1 MSEVKRIGVVGA
13 GMMGSE
19 IALVFALAGGEV
31 LLADRGA
38 EALDRARAKLTAIL
52 EKGVAKGAY
61 DEAAAAE
68 TLDRLS
74 FTEDLTRFSDR
85 RLVIEAVFEDEAVK
99 AEIYRTLDPVLPADC
114 LIASNTSSISISVL
128 ASYWSE
134 ARRPYFM
141 GLHFFS
147 PVSRMKLVEAISGFD
162 TDPTALARAQAAC
175 EAAGKVAVPVKDV
188 TGFAVNRLLMAFFV
202 EANKLVEEGVATPED
217 IDVACRLGLGHPV
230 GPFKLLDEV
239 SNPLALQVMEI
250 LHDAYGE
257 RFHPPPLMKQMVQSG
272 RHGRKAG
279 RGWYDYRK
287 EA

>member
-1 MSEVKRIGVVGA
+1 MTDVTRIGVVGA

-19 IALVFALAGGEV
+19 IALVFALAGADV
-31 LLADRGA
+31 RLADTGA
-38 EALDRARAKLTAIL
+38 EALERARKKLSAIL

-68 TLDRLS
+68 TLQRLT
-74 FTEDLTRFSDR
+74 FTEDLSRFSDR
-85 RLVIEAVFEDEAVK
+85 ELVIEAVFEDEAVK
-99 AEIYRTLDPVLPADC
+99 AEIYRALDPVLPEDC

-134 ARRPYFM
+134 PRRPNFM

-162 TDPTALARAQAAC
+162 TDPAALARTQAAC

-188 TGFAVNRLLMAFFV
+188 TGFAVNRLLMAFFI

-217 IDVACRLGLGHPV
+217 IDTACRLGLGHPV

-250 LHDAYGE
+250 LRGAYGE
-257 RFHPPPLMKQMVQSG
+257 RFHPPPIMKQMVQSG

-279 RGWYDYRK
+279 RGWYDYR
-287 EA
+287 EER

>member
-1 MSEVKRIGVVGA
+1 MDIKTVGVVGA

-19 IALVFALAGGEV
+19 IALVFALAGADV
-31 LLADRGA
+31 VLADKGA
-38 EALDRARAKLTAIL
+38 EALERARSKLAGVL

-61 DEAAAAE
+61 DQAAADE
-68 TLDRLS
+68 TLARLT
-74 FTEDLTRFSDR
+74 FTEDLQTFADR
-85 RLVIEAVFEDEAVK
+85 DLVIEAVFEDEGVK
-99 AEIYRTLDPVLPADC
+99 ADLYRRLEPVLPADC

-128 ASYWSE
+128 ASHWPE
-134 ARRPYFM
+134 ARRARFM

-147 PVSRMKLVEAISGFD
+147 PVSRMKLVEVIPGFD
-162 TDPTALARAQAAC
+162 TDPEALARARAAC

-188 TGFAVNRLLMAFFV
+188 VGFAVNRLLMAFFI

-217 IDVACRLGLGHPV
+217 IDTACRLGLGHPV

-250 LHDAYGE
+250 LHEAYGP
-257 RFHPPPLMKQMVQSG
+257 RFQPPLLMKQMVGAG

-279 RGWYDYRK
+279 RGWYDYR
-287 EA
+287 EES